1 MKMKRI
7 SLLIA
12 AIVLTTTA
20 MLAQTTSR
28 WGVTAG
34 ANINTIHFKQFDI
47 LPSKTMWGPQL
58 GVTGEM
64 VFSGIGFG
72 VDGGLLYSLRQGK
85 VDFGS
90 RQAWSSLGYGNEA
103 VAMHYLDVPLHLKF
117 KWRRLNG
124 LENTI
129 MPLLYVGPQFS
140 FLTYGNHHKLNSYPA
155 VNVYLDMGVGVELM
169 ERLQVKAGYNFSIGQ
184 SFHTKL
190 LDDNVAKNRTWY
202 FNLTWFWER

>member
-1 MKMKRI
+1 MRMKRI

-12 AIVLTTTA
+12 AIVLTA
-20 MLAQTTSR
+20 MTIQAQTSSR

-34 ANINTIHFKQFDI
+34 VNINNVHFKQSDI

-72 VDGGLLYSLRQGK
+72 VDGALLYSLKQGK
-85 VDFGS
+85 VDYGS
-90 RQAWSSLGYGNEA
+90 RQAWSSLGYGNETL
-103 VAMHYLDVPLHLKF
+103 AMHYLDVPLHIKLK
-117 KWRRLNG
+117 WQRLNG

-129 MPLLYVGPQFS
+129 MPLIYVGPQFS
-140 FLTYGNHHKLNSYPA
+140 FLTYGNHHDLNSYPA
-155 VNVYLDMGVGVELM
+155 VNVYLDMGLGVELM

-190 LDDNVAKNRTWY
+190 LDENVAKNRTWY
-202 FNLTWFWER
+202 FNFTWFLK